1 MRLKKSF
8 LYDGGDKTGVGSGR
22 MERTRGGRKR

>member
-1 MRLKKSF
+1 MRLKKI
-8 LYDGGDKTGVGSGR
+8 YMMGGDKTGIGPGR